1 MNDIDSTLINNKL
14 IKVDENENEN
24 ENEHEH
30 EHENTSIEIELK
42 NPVNNNKKNYNIRK
56 KFFTRKTLPPNK
68 SSTKKSV
75 NNKKQKNKKKE
86 SNNENNHKKQLEM
99 MYFLSDKIYGSTSW
113 KKYVNETS
121 PVLLKNL
128 LNINKFKSIVY
139 QKDTKEIDNLSNEQ
153 DRNLK
158 LSEMF
163 TKSYCDLK
171 IASQINGWNY
181 RRTEIARQWHN
192 ELAYL
197 YVVNY
202 YFMFSLKTRESKWS
216 WILIVFSSICSILTI
231 INSDQYYIQ
240 EFVRYTLSLLAV
252 CTSLVAAYIK
262 KENYVERIK
271 ELDRYTQKV
280 GKINT
285 EINNVIKQK
294 PWNRMNHDAFI
305 DKYLNE
311 TNALLSAPPPMS
323 PLEFKTTVY
332 NLTKYYPELI
342 VDVYPWYN
350 KKKFG
355 DVEYYEMT
363 DWGERILHSY
373 NRFQCCNTYS
383 KNYSCFAP
391 LFQCCNSPCRKDTS
405 NIFLR
410 HKHYND
416 IILTTLHSERSLKQ
430 NIAKK
435 AINENIT
442 DNLSDSENNS
452 PKSLDP

>member
-1 MNDIDSTLINNKL
+1 MIIIMNDIDSTLINNKL
-14 IKVDENENEN
+14 VGLE
-24 ENEHEH
+24 
-30 EHENTSIEIELK
+30 
-42 NPVNNNKKNYNIRK
+42 NKKNNKNNKNKRISL
-56 KFFTRKTLPPNK
+56 FTRKNLHDNK
-68 SSTKKSV
+68 ININIEPDKYKTSKHKK
-75 NNKKQKNKKKE
+75 
-86 SNNENNHKKQLEM
+86 HKKQLEM

-121 PVLLKNL
+121 PGLLKNL
-128 LNINKFKSIVY
+128 LDVNKFSKIVY
-139 QKDTKEIDNLSNEQ
+139 QEDTKEIDDLNNEQ
-153 DRNLK
+153 TRNLK
-158 LSEMF
+158 ISEMF

-181 RRTEIARQWHN
+181 RRTEIAREWDN

-197 YVVNY
+197 YQVNY
-202 YFMFSLKTRESKWS
+202 YFMFSLKSRESKWS

-231 INSDQYYIQ
+231 ITSDD
-240 EFVRYTLSLLAV
+240 EFLLKIVRYTLSFLAV
-252 CTSLVAAYIK
+252 CTSLIAAYIK
-262 KENYVERIK
+262 KENYVDRIK

-280 GKINT
+280 GTINT
-285 EINNVIKQK
+285 EIDNVIKQK
-294 PWNRMNHDAFI
+294 PWNRMIYSAFI

-332 NLTKYYPELI
+332 NLTKFYPELI
-342 VDVYPWYN
+342 INTYPWYI

-373 NRFQCCNTYS
+373 NQFQCCNIYS
-383 KNYSCFAP
+383 KKCSCLSK
-391 LFQCCNSPCRKDTS
+391 LFCCCNSNCNNDNQ

-416 IILTTLHSERSLKQ
+416 IILHTLHSERTRKQ
-430 NIAKK
+430 NIAKQT
-435 AINENIT
+435 INEIIDDT
-442 DNLSDSENNS
+442 LSDSENSS

>member
-1 MNDIDSTLINNKL
+1 MSNIDSTVINSKL
-14 IKVDENENEN
+14 V
-24 ENEHEH
+24 
-30 EHENTSIEIELK
+30 ELS
-42 NPVNNNKKNYNIRK
+42 NKKTYAKSISKMNIFSK
-56 KFFTRKTLPPNK
+56 KKLSHEEILKQKTK
-68 SSTKKSV
+68 
-75 NNKKQKNKKKE
+75 KKQKQKKQ
-86 SNNENNHKKQLEM
+86 QLEM

-121 PVLLKNL
+121 PSL
-128 LNINKFKSIVY
+128 LNELLDVNKFSKVVY
-139 QKDTKEIDNLSNEQ
+139 QPDTKLIDDLNNEQ
-153 DRNLK
+153 TRNLK
-158 LSEMF
+158 VSEMF
-163 TKSYCDLK
+163 TKAYCDLK
-171 IASQINGWNY
+171 IANQINGWNY
-181 RRTEIARQWHN
+181 RRTEIARNWDN

-197 YVVNY
+197 YQVNY
-202 YFMFSLKTRESKWS
+202 YFMFSLKSRESKWS

-231 INSDQYYIQ
+231 INSDD
-240 EFVRYTLSLLAV
+240 EFLLKIVRYTLSFLAV

-285 EINNVIKQK
+285 EIDNVIRQK
-294 PWNRMNHDAFI
+294 PWNRMPYSAFI

-332 NLTKYYPELI
+332 NLTKFFPELI
-342 VDVYPWYN
+342 VNTYPWYI

-373 NRFQCCNTYS
+373 NQFQCCNIYS
-383 KNYSCFAP
+383 KKCSCLAF
-391 LFQCCNSPCRKDTS
+391 LCCCNSNCYQDNR

-410 HKHYND
+410 HKQYND
-416 IILTTLHSERSLKQ
+416 VILHTLHAERVKKE

-435 AINENIT
+435 TIEK
-442 DNLSDSENNS
+442 ENNDFESESASDTYS
-452 PKSLDP
+452 PRQTIIEEV